1 MPISFDNDSTTPR
14 DAARPNRLDD
24 APPSP
29 LPAAVQSMC
38 EFLERAGRLGFALE
52 LDAATGDVR
61 VYRRPDTTPSCLP
74 FEHRALVASADR
86 RQLVAR
92 EFADYLVARDDLH
105 VVDLLRGVVYR
116 GRETELTLIE
126 LTVEERARRAIATL
140 RGPLGKITRAD
151 ADRIAESIEQLL
163 ELCRRAG

>member
-24 APPSP
+24 APPSQ
-29 LPAAVQSMC
+29 LPAGVQSMC

-52 LDAATGDVR
+52 IDVETGDVR
-61 VYRRPDTTPSCLP
+61 LYQRPDTKPSCLP
-74 FEHRALVASADR
+74 FEYRAVRASADR
-86 RQLVAR
+86 RQLVGR
-92 EFADYLVARDDLH
+92 EFAQHLIARDDLH

-116 GRETELTLIE
+116 SPGTELTLRT
-126 LTVEERARRAIATL
+126 LTVEARGRRAAATL
-140 RGPLGKITRAD
+140 RGPVSRITRAE

-163 ELCRRAG
+163 ELAQRAG

>member
-24 APPSP
+24 APPSQ
-29 LPAAVQSMC
+29 LPPGVQSMC

-74 FEHRALVASADR
+74 FEYRALLASASR
-86 RQLVAR
+86 RQVVAR
-92 EFADYLVARDDLH
+92 EFAQHLIERDGLH
-105 VVDLLRGVVYR
+105 MLDLLHGVTYR
-116 GRETELTLIE
+116 GSQTELTLVT
-126 LTVEERARRAIATL
+126 LTVEERARRAVATL
-140 RGPLGKITRAD
+140 RGPLGKISRAD
-151 ADRIAESIEQLL
+151 ADHIAASIEQML
-163 ELCRRAG
+163 ELAQRAG